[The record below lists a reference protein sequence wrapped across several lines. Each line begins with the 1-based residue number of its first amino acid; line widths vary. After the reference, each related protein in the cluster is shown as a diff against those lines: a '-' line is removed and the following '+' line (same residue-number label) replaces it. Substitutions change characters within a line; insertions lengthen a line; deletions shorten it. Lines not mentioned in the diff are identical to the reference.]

1 MTHYYILLLI
11 RGRRFHQNKC
21 KMFFKLDRTKQAQQ
35 EISSEKIKDI
45 RYPNLFLNN
54 LLIGKVGKI
63 EIQK

>member
-1 MTHYYILLLI
+1 
-11 RGRRFHQNKC
+11 
-21 KMFFKLDRTKQAQQ
+21 MFFKLDRTKQAQQ
-35 EISSEKIKDI
+35 EISSENIKDI